1 MQLLLCPQATL
12 SSWQRFEAEREAV
25 WSFINRTDKE
35 LHRDLIFNSLDSLR
49 AEIEQSKVWNHR
61 QHVKIVRSPRNSAS
75 LATCS
80 KNLFLPRAQELLMK
94 AVECSVRADLL
105 LEKAADAQLGP
116 KTKKVLLE
124 QAQTTGDAVTQLQGQ
139 LNKKYVCFPHKP
151 KCRLNDFLLL
161 FFFIFYK

>member
-61 QHVKIVRSPRNSAS
+61 QYVKIVRSPRNSAS

-80 KNLFLPRAQELLMK
+80 KNLLPLARRSSSWRLWSARCEQICSWRKRQTLSWVPKRKKSSWSRRRPPEMLSHNCK
-94 AVECSVRADLL
+94 ANSTKSMSVSPTNQNAD
-105 LEKAADAQLGP
+105 
-116 KTKKVLLE
+116 
-124 QAQTTGDAVTQLQGQ
+124 
-139 LNKKYVCFPHKP
+139 
-151 KCRLNDFLLL
+151 
-161 FFFIFYK
+161 